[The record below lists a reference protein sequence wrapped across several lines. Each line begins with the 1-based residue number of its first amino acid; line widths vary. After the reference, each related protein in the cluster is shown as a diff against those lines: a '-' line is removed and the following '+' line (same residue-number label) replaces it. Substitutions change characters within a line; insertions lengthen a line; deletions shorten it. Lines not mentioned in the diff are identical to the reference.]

1 MKKIEFVFKTKVQSP
16 TGELLTPYLEEAIE
30 GDSSRVYLKVKEKNE
45 VVEVGFLELSID
57 SDRCY
62 PGKKSVRLNIESLSH
77 DESEDKQYKKVGT
90 ALLEY
95 ALAISLKKHEGRI
108 MLDAVKDSKEF
119 FEKSKLLVHAEA
131 TKAEF
136 GDRLESAREMW
147 SMYLPSENIPLL
159 QARFNGEPVVKKVIS
174 YVLLNPT
181 SLEDNKKLILAK
193 GGQVLSEQNNTLKF
207 TIGSDMLKK
216 DENGGIR
223 DSLKMF
229 RFATIA
235 GIVSDKKIG
244 ALRECL
250 PNVTIEKQYFEDT
263 LKYLVTGD
271 QSLFSEVDAL
281 MKTTKMSEIE
291 SWQDRMSQSQA
302 ILHAKTLQDAETN
315 KANNNSNN
323 TISAGSTSANKEKAV
338 I

>member
-1 MKKIEFVFKTKVQSP
+1 VKIIKFEFKTKVQSP

-30 GDSSRVYLKVKEKNE
+30 GDSNRVYLKVKEKNE

-62 PGKKSVRLNIESLSH
+62 PGKKSVRLNIESFSH
-77 DESEDKQYKKVGT
+77 DEPEGKQYKKVGT

-95 ALAISLKKHEGRI
+95 TLAISLKNHEGRI
-108 MLDAVKDSKEF
+108 MLDAVKDSKAF
-119 FEKSKLLVHAEA
+119 FEKSKFLVHTAA

-136 GDRLESAREMW
+136 GDRLESAREIW

-159 QARFNGEPVVKKVIS
+159 QARFNAEPVAKKVIS
-174 YVLLNPT
+174 YVLLNST
-181 SLEDNKKLILAK
+181 SLEENKKLILSK
-193 GGQVLSEQNNTLKF
+193 GGQILSEQNNTLKF
-207 TIGSDMLKK
+207 TIVSDMLKK

-235 GIVSDKKIG
+235 DIVADKKID

-250 PNVTIEKQYFEDT
+250 PNVTVEKQSFGDA

-271 QSLFSEVDAL
+271 ERLFFEVDKL
-281 MKTTKMSEIE
+281 MKAKEMSEIVA
-291 SWQDRMSQSQA
+291 WKDKVSQSQA
-302 ILHAKTLQDAETN
+302 ILHAQNFQNTQIN
-315 KANNNSNN
+315 NANNHSNN
-323 TISAGSTSANKEKAV
+323 TISAANTNVNKGV